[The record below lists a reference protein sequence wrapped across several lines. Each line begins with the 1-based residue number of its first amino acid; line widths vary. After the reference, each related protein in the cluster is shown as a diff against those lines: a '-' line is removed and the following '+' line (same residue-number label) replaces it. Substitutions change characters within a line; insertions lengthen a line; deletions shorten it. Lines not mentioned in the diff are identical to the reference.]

1 MAKKSKSTYIDTETL
16 KDNNKFFLTAV
27 IDMHK
32 SVNYLIMY
40 MKINKELNQTQH
52 EEVEKR
58 AIKQFVE
65 EK

>member
-1 MAKKSKSTYIDTETL
+1 MTKKSKSTYIDTETL
-16 KDNNKFFLTAV
+16 KDNNNFFLTAV